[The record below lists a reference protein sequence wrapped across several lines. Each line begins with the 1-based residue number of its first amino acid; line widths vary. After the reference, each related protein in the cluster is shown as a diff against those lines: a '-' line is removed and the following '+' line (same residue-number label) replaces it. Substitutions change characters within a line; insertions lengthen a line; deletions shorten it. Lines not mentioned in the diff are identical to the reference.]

1 MILRTTWRSTLVVAI
16 MASAMP
22 MLLRAFPATVIDR
35 GFALTVWETDEG
47 LPNNDVYS
55 VVQDSRGFLWL
66 GTAGGPARF
75 DGVMF
80 TRPSDHGAVAFQAS
94 TAYAVAEERPGRM
107 VFIHDLDASNLLMA
121 WENGLVS
128 EHPANACLAGG
139 RRARHLFAER
149 GGALWILG
157 QDFSWHRWTAVG
169 VENFPLT
176 VSGSASQPPSMV
188 ELDDGR
194 VLLSRGSGVDI
205 YQNGELKRIQSLG
218 GSAASLA
225 GGADGS
231 VWIGV
236 SGRIHRWRDGFLDLD
251 AARIPENPTEVPQH
265 LLETSDGALWV
276 YMRNAG
282 LHRIR
287 DGIVERVPV
296 SHGVIRCLLEDREG
310 NLWVGTA
317 GGGLN
322 RIRRSPFEL
331 CARET
336 SDTIGSVCQD
346 IHGTVWI
353 GNSRGVW
360 RIRNGQ
366 AELAGQ
372 KPDWPAFG
380 HAVLGDREGR
390 LWIGG
395 TDGVFRYNP
404 ATDTRPE
411 LLHTPRVKH
420 VFALFESADGS
431 IWAGSEEGPLLRYRN
446 DGPPESFGPEAGF
459 DGAFAQVFGEDRLGT
474 LWVGT
479 RHGGLFRFDG
489 GRFQRIPTP
498 LEAGGTGI
506 LTITADAEGSLWLG
520 TRGLGFLRMKN
531 GGFRFVGTAQGL
543 PDGLISQTLDDGA
556 GNFWVGSSSCIFL
569 VSIAELKAC
578 ADGLGSGLRA
588 VRFGRA
594 DGISG
599 FYATGQRQPCAWRA
613 PDGRMWFVGRKGVVA
628 MDPTRR
634 IGPLF
639 DPEVVIDDV
648 RADSVPGRYPREVRS
663 FNKRME
669 FRFTSPGFVAPVD
682 VRFRYRLLPFETN
695 WNEAEGQR
703 LAIYPRLPAG
713 SYTFE
718 VAASH
723 RLKQWSPS
731 PARFGFT
738 VIPAWWETWWF
749 RIAMLALLTASVT
762 VAVRYWSHRR
772 LRRRMA
778 ALEEERR
785 VERERSRIARD
796 LHDGIGS
803 GLTQLGWLAGELA
816 DDAAQVPELQEKSG
830 FLQSGIRE
838 LSRDLDAAVW
848 AVSPRHDTLASMV
861 AYLCEFAGE
870 HFRRTPMRCRVAA
883 PEDLPDRAFP
893 PHLRN
898 QLFMA
903 AREAL
908 NNALKHSRA
917 SEVRM
922 SIDWNGRQFSI
933 EVVDNGC
940 GFDPDSVRSRGR
952 HGLRNMEERLH
963 EIGGTLAIESGPQGT
978 RVLMAAPLTSD
989 T

>member
-1 MILRTTWRSTLVVAI
+1 MIRWTTWRSALVVAV
-16 MASAMP
+16 MASAMTA
-22 MLLRAFPATVIDR
+22 LLRGFPATVIDR

-66 GTAGGPARF
+66 GTAGGPSRF
-75 DGVMF
+75 DGVSF
-80 TRPSDHGAVAFQAS
+80 IRPSDHGTVAFQAA
-94 TAYAVAEERPGRM
+94 TAFAVAEERPGRM
-107 VFIHDLDASNLLMA
+107 VFIHELDASNLLMA
-121 WENGLVS
+121 WEQGRVS

-139 RRARHLFAER
+139 RRARNLFAGR
-149 GGALWILG
+149 NGVLWILDQG
-157 QDFSWHRWTAVG
+157 FTWHRWTAAG
-169 VENFPLT
+169 IESFPPPA
-176 VSGSASQPPSMV
+176 SGSASQPPSMV
-188 ELDDGR
+188 ELDDGS

-225 GGADGS
+225 RSADGS

-236 SGRIHRWRDGFLDLD
+236 YGRIHRWRDGRLEWDVV
-251 AARIPENPTEVPQH
+251 RIPVEMAEVPQH
-265 LLETSDGALWV
+265 LVETRDGALWV
-276 YMRNAG
+276 YLRNTG
-282 LHRIR
+282 LHRIK
-287 DGIVERVPV
+287 DGLFERVPV
-296 SHGVIRCLLEDREG
+296 SHGVIRSLLEDREG

-336 SDTIGSVCQD
+336 SDTIGSVCLD
-346 IHGTVWI
+346 VHGTVWI
-353 GNSRGVW
+353 GNTRGIW
-360 RIRNGQ
+360 RLMNGR
-366 AELAGQ
+366 AELAGK
-372 KPDWPAFG
+372 KPDWPSFG
-380 HAVLGDREGR
+380 HAVLGDRHGR

-395 TDGVFRYNP
+395 VDGVFRFNP
-404 ATDTRPE
+404 VADARPE
-411 LLHTPRVKH
+411 LLPAPVVKH
-420 VFALFESADGS
+420 VFALFEAADGS
-431 IWAGSEEGPLLRYRN
+431 IWAGCENGPLLRYRN
-446 DGPPESFGPEAGF
+446 DGPPECYGPESGF
-459 DGAFAQVFGEDRLGT
+459 DGAFAQVFGEDLAGM

-479 RHGGLFRFDG
+479 RRGELFRFDD
-489 GRFQRIPTP
+489 GRFQRVSTP
-498 LEAGGTGI
+498 LESGGTGI
-506 LTITADAEGSLWLG
+506 LTITPDAQGSLWFG

-531 GGFRFVGTAQGL
+531 GEFRFVGTSHGL
-543 PDGLISQTLDDGA
+543 PDGVISQTLDDGA
-556 GNFWVGSSSCIFL
+556 GNFWVGSSSSIFS
-569 VSIAELKAC
+569 VAIGELDAC
-578 ADGLGSGLRA
+578 ADGRISGVRA

-613 PDGRMWFVGRKGVVA
+613 SDGRMWFVGRKGVIALNPAWSV
-628 MDPTRR
+628 
-634 IGPLF
+634 GPLF

-648 RADSVPGRYPREVRS
+648 RADSVSGRFPGEFRS
-663 FNKRME
+663 SNQRVE
-669 FRFTSPGFVAPVD
+669 FRFTSPGFVDPDD

-695 WNEAEGQR
+695 WNDSEGQR
-703 LAIYPRLPAG
+703 LAIYPRLPPG

-731 PARFGFT
+731 PARFVFT
-738 VIPAWWETWWF
+738 VRPAWWETWWF
-749 RIAMLALLTASVT
+749 RIAVLAVITGAVV

-772 LRRRMA
+772 LRRKMA

-803 GLTQLGWLAGELA
+803 GLTQLGWLAGELT
-816 DDAAQVPELQEKSG
+816 DDAAQAPELLDKSES
-830 FLQSGIRE
+830 LRSGIRE
-838 LSRDLDAAVW
+838 LARDLDAAVW

-861 AYLCEFAGE
+861 AYLCEFASE

-883 PEDLPDRAFP
+883 PEGLPDRAFP

-908 NNALKHSRA
+908 NNALKHSMA

-922 SIDWNGRQFSI
+922 TINWDGRHFTI
-933 EVVDNGC
+933 EVADNGC
-940 GFDPDSVRSRGR
+940 GFDPESVRTRGR

-963 EIGGTLAIESGPQGT
+963 EIGGTLTIDSGPTGT
-978 RVLMAAPLTSD
+978 RVLMSAPLTSD